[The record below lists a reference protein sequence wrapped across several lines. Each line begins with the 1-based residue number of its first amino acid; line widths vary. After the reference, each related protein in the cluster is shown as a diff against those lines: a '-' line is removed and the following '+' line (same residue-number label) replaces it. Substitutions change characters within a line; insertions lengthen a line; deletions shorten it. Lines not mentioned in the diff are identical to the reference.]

1 MNIRNK
7 SVNYGDKTSI
17 TVIGQDI
24 MESDNLEVLGVTI
37 DCGLNFNLH
46 ISDVCKKASQ
56 RVGVIMRL
64 RILLPTEAK
73 LRLFKAAN
81 ILPLGVAFL

>member
-46 ISDVCKKASQ
+46 ISDVCKKSSQ